1 MSVVCATYE
10 ATDEKIAKI
19 NGFVSKAGETSDV
32 RQAIYEEFEGWYAG
46 ISSDMFG

>member
-1 MSVVCATYE
+1 MSVVGASYE
-10 ATDEKIAKI
+10 ATDGKIAKI

-32 RQAIYEEFEGWYAG
+32 RQATYEEFEVWYAG